1 LTAIIDPPLATDLIE
16 IDPQNPDPKAIDR
29 AVSEILRGRLVGV
42 PTDALY
48 SIVTDPYNLH
58 AVGRVFAAKGR
69 EAIRSLPMAISDTFM
84 AEELAAELNSRFF
97 ILARHF
103 WPGPLTMIVGAA
115 ARVPLKVTGNT
126 GRLALRHA
134 DSKTLNAIVERIGRP
149 LIATSANLSG
159 EPTASSG
166 IDLFATMDGRIDLVL
181 DGGVCTGQGPTTVDI
196 TEPYWRVIKEGA
208 IPEREIRE
216 RLHPKYG
223 PETESLLS

>member
-1 LTAIIDPPLATDLIE
+1 MATDLLE
-16 IDPQNPDPKAIDR
+16 IDPNNPDPAAVDR
-29 AVSEILRGRLVGV
+29 AAAEVLRGRVIGV

-48 SIVTDPYNLH
+48 SLVADPYNLH

-69 EAIRSLPMAISDTFM
+69 EHIRSLPMAISDTFM
-84 AEELAAELNSRFF
+84 AEELASELNSRFF

-126 GRLALRHA
+126 GRLPLRHA
-134 DSKTLNAIVERIGRP
+134 QSKTLNAIVDRVGRP

-159 EPTASSG
+159 EPTLSSG
-166 IDLFATMDGRIDLVL
+166 IDLFAAMDGRVDLVL
-181 DGGVCTGQGPTTVDI
+181 DGGVCTGPGPTTVDI
-196 TEPYWRVIKEGA
+196 TEPFWRVVKEGA

-216 RLHPKYG
+216 RLHPK
-223 PETESLLS
+223 